1 MYQPLHPVVTDI
13 THGLLTAE
21 RSNDDAIVSAAAMI
35 QAMVADR
42 GQLQLQFGTIQ
53 APLTDAAKAMMLAV
67 EARAHLGRCH
77 KRMHE
82 IGVEHAFFTPTSHG
96 DVFPTTGDPEPT
108 RSSLPLAA

>member
-1 MYQPLHPVVTDI
+1 MYKPLHPVVTDI
-13 THGLLTAE
+13 THGLLNAA

-42 GQLQLQFGTIQ
+42 DQLQLQYDTIQ

-77 KRMHE
+77 RRMHE
-82 IGVEHAFFTPTSHG
+82 LGVEHALFTPTAHG
-96 DVFPTTGDPEPT
+96 DVFPTTADAEPT
-108 RSSLPLAA
+108 RSALPLAA

>member
-1 MYQPLHPVVTDI
+1 MHTPLHPVVTDI

-35 QAMVADR
+35 QALVADR
-42 GQLQLQFGTIQ
+42 GQLQLQYGTIQ

-82 IGVEHAFFTPTSHG
+82 IGVDHALFAPNAHG
-96 DVFPTTGDPEPT
+96 DVFPTTGAGETTPSP
-108 RSSLPLAA
+108 LPLAA